1 MRRLAL
7 LALVIATVAAPSVS
21 HAATTPGA
29 GGIPKTLHTGMRG
42 RRVGALQWLLTGHPP
57 SRFLGVRTYRG
68 RVDGVYGH
76 QTALAVWNMK
86 WRLGYPR
93 ARIDYAAGA
102 QLFNF
107 LLGKRARSLQMIS
120 IAAVR
125 AKRLIKQH
133 TAETSTQRRL
143 LALERSQLG
152 VHEIPDGSN
161 RGPRISY
168 PLAGVPS
175 YQSSTGAYAAP
186 WCASFQQWTLLRV
199 LGHAIADR
207 SAGVFYIKDW
217 AWRHGLI
224 HAIPKP
230 TDLVA
235 FVDGSG
241 HIGMVETIA
250 RTGFWSLEGN
260 EGNAVRRVWHP
271 FRSQP
276 MVFITTT

>member
-1 MRRLAL
+1 
-7 LALVIATVAAPSVS
+7 
-21 HAATTPGA
+21 
-29 GGIPKTLHTGMRG
+29 
-42 RRVGALQWLLTGHPP
+42 
-57 SRFLGVRTYRG
+57 
-68 RVDGVYGH
+68 
-76 QTALAVWNMK
+76 
-86 WRLGYPR
+86 
-93 ARIDYAAGA
+93 
-102 QLFNF
+102 
-107 LLGKRARSLQMIS
+107 
-120 IAAVR
+120 
-125 AKRLIKQH
+125 
-133 TAETSTQRRL
+133 
-143 LALERSQLG
+143 
-152 VHEIPDGSN
+152 
-161 RGPRISY
+161 
-168 PLAGVPS
+168 
-175 YQSSTGAYAAP
+175 
-186 WCASFQQWTLLRV
+186 V